1 MDVSQAAAQPAWWS
15 QSSQSGELDLK
26 EDMYEPA
33 QAASA
38 ANDGGWGADGFGFD
52 DFVDIINPLQH
63 LPFISTLYREF
74 TGDTIAPAA
83 RTAGGALYGGPVG
96 LVAGVANVMFE
107 AEHGS
112 DIGATMIAELTG
124 SGSTPTNAIPAEA
137 TVLAEAP
144 QPSTPQAAAPIP
156 APAPNSGAITPATGH
171 RSFAVPGV
179 QTADADAAMTPEAMA
194 AYARASALTAPTPG
208 QGSVDWTSSVITQP
222 AAESN
227 PGLQS
232 VAGGGLDALIR
243 NSQAKTAT
251 RRRGPALP
259 SLVQQPGLKTRGA
272 EAPASEPALPVDPSQ
287 RDGLADWM
295 MKALDKYGTMKVS
308 GSGVG

>member
-1 MDVSQAAAQPAWWS
+1 MDVSQTSAAQPAWWS
-15 QSSQSGELDLK
+15 QSSPSGERDLK

-38 ANDGGWGADGFGFD
+38 ADDGGWGADGFGFD

-63 LPFISTLYREF
+63 LPFVSPLYREF

-83 RTAGGALYGGPVG
+83 RTAGGALYGGPAG

-107 AEHGS
+107 AENGS
-112 DIGATMIAELTG
+112 DIGATMVAELKG
-124 SGSTPTNAIPAEA
+124 SGTAPANSNTLPAEE
-137 TVLAEAP
+137 VLLAEAP
-144 QPSTPQAAAPIP
+144 QTSAPIP
-156 APAPNSGAITPATGH
+156 TPAPNNGAITPAAH
-171 RSFAVPGV
+171 QRSFAVPGV
-179 QTADADAAMTPEAMA
+179 QAANADAAMTPEAMV

-208 QGSVDWTSSVITQP
+208 SGSVDWTSGVITQP
-222 AAESN
+222 AAESVT
-227 PGLQS
+227 GMQAVS
-232 VAGGGLDALIR
+232 GGGLDALIR
-243 NSQAKTAT
+243 SSQEKTAT

-259 SLVQQPGLKTRGA
+259 SLVQPGLKTRGA
-272 EAPASEPALPVDPSQ
+272 QAPASEQALPVDPSQ
-287 RDGLADWM
+287 RAGLADWM

>member
-1 MDVSQAAAQPAWWS
+1 MDVSQTSAAQPAWWS
-15 QSSQSGELDLK
+15 QSSPSGERDLK

-38 ANDGGWGADGFGFD
+38 ADDGGWGADGFGFD

-63 LPFISTLYREF
+63 LPFVSTLYREF

-83 RTAGGALYGGPVG
+83 RTAGGALYGGPAG

-107 AEHGS
+107 AENGS
-112 DIGATMIAELTG
+112 DIGATMVAELKG
-124 SGSTPTNAIPAEA
+124 SGTAPANSNTLPAEE
-137 TVLAEAP
+137 VLLAEAP
-144 QPSTPQAAAPIP
+144 QTSAPIP
-156 APAPNSGAITPATGH
+156 TPAPNNGAITPAANQ
-171 RSFAVPGV
+171 RSFAVPDV
-179 QTADADAAMTPEAMA
+179 QAANTDAAMTPEAMA

-208 QGSVDWTSSVITQP
+208 SGSVDWTSGVITQP
-222 AAESN
+222 AAES
-227 PGLQS
+227 GTGMQAVS
-232 VAGGGLDALIR
+232 GGGLDALIR
-243 NSQAKTAT
+243 SSQEKTAT

-259 SLVQQPGLKTRGA
+259 SLVQPGLKTRGA
-272 EAPASEPALPVDPSQ
+272 QAPASEQALPVDPSQ
-287 RDGLADWM
+287 RAGLADWM

>member
-1 MDVSQAAAQPAWWS
+1 MDVSQTSAAQPAWWS
-15 QSSQSGELDLK
+15 QSSPSGERDLK

-38 ANDGGWGADGFGFD
+38 ADDGGWGADGFGFD

-63 LPFISTLYREF
+63 LPFVSTLYREF

-83 RTAGGALYGGPVG
+83 RTAGGALYGGPAG

-107 AEHGS
+107 AENGS
-112 DIGATMIAELTG
+112 DIGATMVAELKG
-124 SGSTPTNAIPAEA
+124 SGTAPANSNTLPAEE
-137 TVLAEAP
+137 VLLAEAP
-144 QPSTPQAAAPIP
+144 QTSAPIP
-156 APAPNSGAITPATGH
+156 TPAPNNGAITPAANQ

-179 QTADADAAMTPEAMA
+179 QAANADAVMTPEAMA

-208 QGSVDWTSSVITQP
+208 SGSVDWTSGVITQP
-222 AAESN
+222 AAES
-227 PGLQS
+227 GTGMQAVS
-232 VAGGGLDALIR
+232 GGGLDALIR
-243 NSQAKTAT
+243 SSQEKTAT

-259 SLVQQPGLKTRGA
+259 SLVQPGLKTRGA
-272 EAPASEPALPVDPSQ
+272 QAPASEQALPVDPSQ
-287 RDGLADWM
+287 RAGLADWM

>member
-1 MDVSQAAAQPAWWS
+1 MDVSQTAAAQPAWWS
-15 QSSQSGELDLK
+15 QSSQNGERDVK

-38 ANDGGWGADGFGFD
+38 AGDDGWGPDGFGFD

-63 LPFISTLYREF
+63 LPFVSTLYREF

-83 RTAGGALYGGPVG
+83 RTAGSALYGGPAG

-107 AEHGS
+107 AESGS
-112 DIGATMIAELTG
+112 DIGATMVAELTG
-124 SGSTPTNAIPAEA
+124 GGSTPVNAAPVEA
-137 TVLAEAP
+137 VLLAEAP
-144 QPSTPQAAAPIP
+144 QTVSPSPV
-156 APAPNSGAITPATGH
+156 PAPNDGAITPAANQ

-179 QTADADAAMTPEAMA
+179 ETANADAAMTPEAMA

-208 QGSVDWTSSVITQP
+208 KGSVDWTSGVITQP
-222 AAESN
+222 AAES
-227 PGLQS
+227 GAGMQAVS
-232 VAGGGLDALIR
+232 GGGLDALIR
-243 NSQAKTAT
+243 SSQAKTAT

-259 SLVQQPGLKTRGA
+259 SLVQPGLKTRGA
-272 EAPASEPALPVDPSQ
+272 QAPASEPALPVDPSQ
-287 RDGLADWM
+287 RAGLADWM